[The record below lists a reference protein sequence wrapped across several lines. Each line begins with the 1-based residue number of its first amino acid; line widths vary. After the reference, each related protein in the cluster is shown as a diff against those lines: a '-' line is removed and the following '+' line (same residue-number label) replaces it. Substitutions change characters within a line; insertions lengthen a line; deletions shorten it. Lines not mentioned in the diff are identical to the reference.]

1 MTPSVKTPIVRKIV
15 SDRTVDNLWPRP
27 DFLCAS
33 ALTVPQCG
41 AICLRPSQGKIF
53 LFFGA
58 IVANTH
64 SAEKQNRKSQKN
76 RTRNAH
82 VMSTLRSSVRKFR
95 EAAASGNKDRTK
107 QELAFA
113 VRQIA
118 KAASKGVIHKG
129 QAARRI
135 SRLTKAAT
143 GAPQVQAKT

>member
-1 MTPSVKTPIVRKIV
+1 M
-15 SDRTVDNLWPRP
+15 
-27 DFLCAS
+27 
-33 ALTVPQCG
+33 
-41 AICLRPSQGKIF
+41 
-53 LFFGA
+53 
-58 IVANTH
+58 ANTR

>member
-1 MTPSVKTPIVRKIV
+1 LPAPFAGK
-15 SDRTVDNLWPRP
+15 
-27 DFLCAS
+27 DFS
-33 ALTVPQCG
+33 
-41 AICLRPSQGKIF
+41 
-53 LFFGA
+53 FFGA
-58 IVANTH
+58 IVANTR

-95 EAAASGNKDRTK
+95 EAAASGDKDRTK
-107 QELAFA
+107 QELASA

-143 GAPQVQAKT
+143 GAQPVQAKT